1 LAIRGFAI
9 PGKGIAMKFLEDAR
23 PKTKTKKARADKKP
37 KALSLLRMFDDNL
50 RYF

>member
-1 LAIRGFAI
+1 
-9 PGKGIAMKFLEDAR
+9 MKFLEDAC
-23 PKTKTKKARADKKP
+23 PKTRTKKARADKKP